1 MVTFKETKDLHTQ
14 IINMISGYGN
24 DFGRIKDEK
33 RRDKL
38 LSSVQQFLKQ
48 ANQIYLSNKMKI
60 FSLEKSKDIRSK
72 QESEKLKEENR
83 QLLIF
88 QNYWYSVLPEPYN
101 AAYKQRYYFA

>member
-1 MVTFKETKDLHTQ
+1 MITFEDTKKLHGQ
-14 IINMISGYGN
+14 IIDVFAGYGN

-38 LSSVQQFLKQ
+38 LSNVQQFLKQ
-48 ANQIYLSNKMKI
+48 ANQTYLSNKARI
-60 FSLEKSKDIRSK
+60 FSLEKLKDMKSK
-72 QESEKLKEENR
+72 QEAEKLKEENR

-101 AAYKQRYYFA
+101 AAYKQRYYFT